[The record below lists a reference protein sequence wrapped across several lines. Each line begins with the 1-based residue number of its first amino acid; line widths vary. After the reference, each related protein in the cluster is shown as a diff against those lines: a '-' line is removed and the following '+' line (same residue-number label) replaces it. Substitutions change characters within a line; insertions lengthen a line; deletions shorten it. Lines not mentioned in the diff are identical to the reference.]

1 MSAPPTSCN
10 SSHEYKDQNP
20 TTHMFHLSTI
30 ETQLRENVP
39 FLILEE
45 LSDNSVD
52 DIFVPDGRKVATL

>member
-1 MSAPPTSCN
+1 
-10 SSHEYKDQNP
+10 
-20 TTHMFHLSTI
+20 MFHLSTI

-39 FLILEE
+39 FLDLEE